1 MPKEVK
7 RVTYDLKVRQNL
19 KCFAD
24 SGYHCLLLKG
34 GKKNCE
40 TCNFYKPKRD
50 YELDQERA
58 IKRLKTLD
66 KASRLSITEKYGVEG
81 IV

>member
-1 MPKEVK
+1 M
-7 RVTYDLKVRQNL
+7 YDLKVREHFP
-19 KCFAD
+19 CFA
-24 SGYHCLLLKG
+24 STGRGCKALKR
-34 GKKNCE
+34 KYNCE

-50 YELDQERA
+50 YELDQECA

-66 KASRLSITEKYGVEG
+66 KAQRLRIAEKYKVEG

>member
-1 MPKEVK
+1 M
-7 RVTYDLKVRQNL
+7 TYDLKVRQNL

-24 SGYHCLLLKG
+24 DGYHCVLLKG

-40 TCNFYKPKRD
+40 TCNFYKPTRD

-58 IKRLKTLD
+58 LKRIDSLD
-66 KASRLSITEKYGVEG
+66 VATRNYIYQKYFK
-81 IV
+81 